1 MNRLYFIVVCVGL
14 ACLCGCRD
22 VHRSFCEQA
31 ATKLCDRCAQCGDY
45 KSCGLLRTSDRN
57 SCISSIES
65 VCAAYDAVYS
75 AEVARSCLSQLDSLT
90 CDSLKSSGKPEV
102 CTRLF

>member
-1 MNRLYFIVVCVGL
+1 MKRLYFIAVCVGL
-14 ACLCGCRD
+14 VCLCGCRD

-31 ATKLCDRCAQCGDY
+31 AAKLCDRCAQCGDY
-45 KSCGLLRTSDRN
+45 KSCGLLRATDRAA
-57 SCISSIES
+57 CVSSLES

-90 CDSLKSSGKPEV
+90 CDALKSGGKPEV